1 MKMIK
6 LIDFLLVVVTTF
18 LLVVTQILLKIWL
31 QKYSIQ
37 VFPVRNLSLNSII
50 NFEIGG
56 ALISFI
62 IGGLIWLDL
71 LKKVEFNILY
81 PLISISYIFGLLAA
95 KIIFNENVPTIRWI
109 GVGVIILG
117 IYLISKSN

>member
-1 MKMIK
+1 MIK